1 MYTEKNKSLKLCKN
15 ILINLFIYKF
25 IYLKKTPHLCNA

>member
-1 MYTEKNKSLKLCKN
+1 MTLF

-25 IYLKKTPHLCNA
+25 YIFYIFYYISSFIFTVLDLMF

>member
-15 ILINLFIYKF
+15 ILINLFIYVYLFKKIPYYATF
-25 IYLKKTPHLCNA
+25 I